1 MDSSTRTVKD
11 KELDLIFWSKAVEWI
26 DTPFVHQQATPWGC
40 DCVGLVVGIAKE
52 MGYDLSN
59 FDMPHRPLNAISDIL
74 LQQVKLTTIRCED
87 SMTGC
92 LLLFKIGRYVQHLA
106 IYNDGYIIH
115 TDRTMQMVKMIN
127 YPDELRS
134 RLAGIYALDWENI
147 PKLRQQELRNV
158 L

>member
-52 MGYDLSN
+52 MGYDLSS
-59 FDMPHRPLNAISDIL
+59 FDIPHRPLNAISDLL
-74 LQQVKLTTIRCED
+74 LQQVEPIAIRCED
-87 SMTGC
+87 YMTGC
-92 LLLFKIGRYVQHLA
+92 LLLFKVGRYVQHLA
-106 IYNDGYIIH
+106 IYSDGYIIH

-134 RLAGIYALDWENI
+134 RLAGIYVLDWKNI
-147 PKLRQQELRNV
+147 PKLLAH
-158 L
+158 